1 MVASCLVS
9 EERLKV
15 HQAIPK
21 YVQSCA
27 KGSKITA
34 VALIFAMLIVG
45 VTFLMNVTKASAHEN
60 APCSH
65 GDQAYK
71 VTQGDTLGSIA
82 SRFGTNWS
90 VLASHNHIAQANLIY
105 AGQQVCIPDSKSA
118 RSASSTVKLGPS
130 ANRAPLGLSIE
141 SMITRSFGSY
151 APGAINVA
159 RCESGLNPAAYNPYS
174 GASGLF
180 QIIAGTWAGT
190 SQARYSP
197 FNAQANIAAAHEIF
211 VRDGYSWR
219 EWTCLP

>member
-1 MVASCLVS
+1 
-9 EERLKV
+9 
-15 HQAIPK
+15 
-21 YVQSCA
+21 
-27 KGSKITA
+27 
-34 VALIFAMLIVG
+34 
-45 VTFLMNVTKASAHEN
+45 MNVTKASAQVY

-82 SRFGTNWS
+82 SRFGTTWS
-90 VLASHNHIAQANLIY
+90 VVASHNHIAQANLIY
-105 AGQQVCIPDSKSA
+105 AGQQVCIPRGKSA
-118 RSASSTVKLGPS
+118 RSASPTVTLSRNTSS
-130 ANRAPLGLSIE
+130 APVGSSIE
-141 SMITRSFGSY
+141 TMITRAFGLY
-151 APGAINVA
+151 APGAVNIA

-219 EWTCLP
+219 EWTCRG